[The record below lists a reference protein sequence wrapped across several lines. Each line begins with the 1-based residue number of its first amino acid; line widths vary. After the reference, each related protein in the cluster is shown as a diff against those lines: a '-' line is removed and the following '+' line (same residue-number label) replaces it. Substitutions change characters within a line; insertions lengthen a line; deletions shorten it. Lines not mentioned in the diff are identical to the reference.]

1 MAAAGAYRRG
11 MSQRLAPANPI
22 RTILMLADT
31 SARTTTR
38 LTLARELA
46 ERHDAEVTALF
57 AATPLHAETDGRF
70 GAVAAAAGD
79 EPDPRQLARDRLLH
93 DITGGEELARV
104 RWAEVVREPVLQAVV
119 QHALCTDL
127 LVLGQRDPAIPGHD
141 LPAGFTES
149 LLIESGKPALIVPDT
164 GIAAAVP
171 ECMLVAWKPSREAA
185 RAVTAAL
192 PFLVQAR
199 EVHVASWSRNAVVGA
214 AGGLD
219 IVGHLKAHGITPVLH
234 QRGYEPRS
242 IGDELMALAAQV
254 GAHWVAMGCYGHGRL
269 REQVLGGATR
279 SLMHTAR
286 LPLLMV
292 H

>member
-1 MAAAGAYRRG
+1 

-31 SARTTTR
+31 SARTATR
-38 LTLARELA
+38 LTIARELA

-70 GAVAAAAGD
+70 GAVAGAAASD
-79 EPDPRQLARDRLLH
+79 EPDPRQLARDRLLR
-93 DITGGEELARV
+93 DLTGGDELSRV

-127 LVLGQRDPAIPGHD
+127 LVLGQRDPSTPQHD
-141 LPAGFTES
+141 LPPGFIES
-149 LLIESGKPALIVPDT
+149 LLIESGKPALIVPDA
-164 GIAAAVP
+164 GIASSAP

-219 IVGHLKAHGITPVLH
+219 IVGHLKAHGITPILH

-242 IGDELMALAAQV
+242 IGDELTALAAQV
-254 GAHWVAMGCYGHGRL
+254 GAHWVVMGCYGHGRL

-286 LPLLMV
+286 WPLLMV

>member
-1 MAAAGAYRRG
+1 
-11 MSQRLAPANPI
+11 MSQRLATVNPI
-22 RTILMLADT
+22 RSILMLADT
-31 SARTTTR
+31 SPRTTTR
-38 LTLARELA
+38 LTVARELA

-57 AATPLHAETDGRF
+57 AATPLRAQTDGRF
-70 GAVAAAAGD
+70 GAVAGAASAIG
-79 EPDPRQLARDRLLH
+79 EPDLREMARDRLLH

-164 GIAAAVP
+164 GSAASAP
-171 ECMLVAWKPSREAA
+171 ECVLVAWKPSREAA

-219 IVGHLKAHGITPVLH
+219 IVGHLKAHGITPILH
-234 QRGYEPRS
+234 QRGHEPRS
-242 IGDELMALAAQV
+242 IGAELTTLAAQV
-254 GAHWVAMGCYGHGRL
+254 GAQWLVMGCYGHGRL

-279 SLMHTAR
+279 SLMHTAS

>member
-1 MAAAGAYRRG
+1 MAQPSRN
-11 MSQRLAPANPI
+11 PNPI
-22 RTILMLADT
+22 RSILMLADT
-31 SARTTTR
+31 SPRTVAR

-57 AATPLHAETDGRF
+57 AATPLHAPTDGHF
-70 GAVAAAAGD
+70 AAVAGAAD
-79 EPDPRQLARDRLLH
+79 TLEQPDARQLARDRLLL
-93 DITGGEELARV
+93 DITGGEELSRV

-127 LVLGQRDPAIPGHD
+127 LVLGQRAASVPQHD
-141 LPAGFTES
+141 LPAGFIES
-149 LLIESGKPALIVPDT
+149 LLIESGKPALIVPDR
-164 GIAAAVP
+164 GAARSAP
-171 ECMLVAWKPSREAA
+171 ECVLIAWKPSREAA
-185 RAVTAAL
+185 RAVAASW
-192 PFLVQAR
+192 PFLAQAR

-214 AGGLD
+214 AGGMD
-219 IVGHLKAHGITPVLH
+219 IVGHLRAHGITPVVH
-234 QRGYEPRS
+234 HRDHEPRA

-254 GAHWVAMGCYGHGRL
+254 GAQWLVMGCYGQGRL

-279 SLMHTAR
+279 SLMHAAP

>member
-1 MAAAGAYRRG
+1 
-11 MSQRLAPANPI
+11 MSQRLATVNPI
-22 RTILMLADT
+22 RSILMLADT
-31 SARTTTR
+31 SPRTTTR
-38 LTLARELA
+38 LTVARELA

-57 AATPLHAETDGRF
+57 AATPLRTEADGRF
-70 GAVAAAAGD
+70 GAVAGAASAIG
-79 EPDPRQLARDRLLH
+79 EPDLRELARDRLLH
-93 DITGGEELARV
+93 DLTGGEELSRV
-104 RWAEVVREPVLQAVV
+104 RWAEVVRQPVLQAVV

-149 LLIESGKPALIVPDT
+149 LLIESGRPALIVPDS
-164 GIAAAVP
+164 GIAASAP

-199 EVHVASWSRNAVVGA
+199 EVHVASWSRNPVTGA

-234 QRGYEPRS
+234 QHGHEPRS

-254 GAHWVAMGCYGHGRL
+254 GAQWLVMGCYGHGRL

-279 SLMHTAR
+279 SLMHTAA

>member
-1 MAAAGAYRRG
+1 

-31 SARTTTR
+31 SPRTTAR
-38 LTLARELA
+38 LTVARELA
-46 ERHDAEVTALF
+46 ERHNAEVTALF
-57 AATPLHAETDGRF
+57 AATPLRAQTDGRF
-70 GAVAAAAGD
+70 GAVAGAASAIG
-79 EPDPRQLARDRLLH
+79 EPDLRELARDRLLH
-93 DITGGEELARV
+93 DITGGEELSRV

-149 LLIESGKPALIVPDT
+149 LLIESGKPALIVPGT
-164 GIAAAVP
+164 GIAASAP
-171 ECMLVAWKPSREAA
+171 ECVLVAWKPSREAA

-199 EVHVASWSRNAVVGA
+199 EVHVASWSRSAVVGA

-234 QRGYEPRS
+234 QRGHEPRS
-242 IGDELMALAAQV
+242 IGAELTTLAAQV
-254 GAHWVAMGCYGHGRL
+254 GAQWLVMGCYGHGRL

>member
-1 MAAAGAYRRG
+1 
-11 MSQRLAPANPI
+11 MSQPQGYVNPI
-22 RTILMLADT
+22 RSILMLADT
-31 SARTTTR
+31 SPRTVAR
-38 LTLARELA
+38 LMLARELA

-70 GAVAAAAGD
+70 AAVAGAAGSLGQ
-79 EPDPRQLARDRLLH
+79 PDARQLARDRLLL
-93 DITGGEELARV
+93 DITGGGELSRV

-127 LVLGQRDPAIPGHD
+127 LVLGQRAASTSLHE
-141 LPAGFTES
+141 LPAGFIES
-149 LLIESGKPALIVPDT
+149 LLIESGKPALIVPEH
-164 GIAAAVP
+164 GVASSAP
-171 ECMLVAWKPSREAA
+171 ECMLIAWKPSREAA

-192 PFLVQAR
+192 PFLAQAR

-219 IVGHLKAHGITPVLH
+219 IAGHLNAHGITPVVH
-234 QRGYEPRS
+234 HRDHEPRA

-254 GAHWVAMGCYGHGRL
+254 GAQWLVMGCYGHGRL

-279 SLMHTAR
+279 SLMHAAR

>member
-1 MAAAGAYRRG
+1 
-11 MSQRLAPANPI
+11 MSHRLATVNPI
-22 RTILMLADT
+22 RTILMMADS
-31 SARTTTR
+31 SARTATR
-38 LTLARELA
+38 LTIARELA

-70 GAVAAAAGD
+70 GAVAGAVAAID
-79 EPDPRQLARDRLLH
+79 EPDLRARARNRLLH
-93 DITGGEELARV
+93 DITGGDELSRV

-127 LVLGQRDPAIPGHD
+127 LVLGQRDPATPQHD
-141 LPAGFTES
+141 LPPGFIES
-149 LLIESGKPALIVPDT
+149 LLIESGKPALIVPDA
-164 GIAAAVP
+164 GIASSAP

-219 IVGHLKAHGITPVLH
+219 IVGHLKAHGITPLLH
-234 QRGYEPRS
+234 QHGHEPRS
-242 IGDELMALAAQV
+242 IGDELSALAARV
-254 GAHWVAMGCYGHGRL
+254 GAHWVVMGCYGHGRL

-286 LPLLMV
+286 WPLLMV